1 MNPDPSPFDGWT
13 ADPWVLGAFAA
24 GALVYG
30 LIARDGARWGWF
42 AAALAVVAL
51 AEMSPIRRLADGVLF
66 SAHMVQHIL
75 LLLVAP
81 ALLLLSLPAKLGRPV
96 AMAPRARPAGDRARE
111 RPRGADGARVRGI
124 VPFLG
129 WPAGVGA
136 MWLWHV
142 PTLCDAAVAV
152 PAVRAVQTVS
162 LIACGLLFWW
172 PILSPRVADRLSPGF
187 GIGYL
192 FTACLTCSALGMLIT
207 LTPIE
212 VCSAF
217 VGPVDATNPWAS
229 LRNRLGAL
237 RDRQIGGLLMWVPMC
252 LIYVAAIMLEL
263 ARWFGAR
270 AVPPQEDLG

>member
-1 MNPDPSPFDGWT
+1 MNSDPSPFDGWT
-13 ADPWVLGAFAA
+13 ADPWVLGACAA
-24 GALVYG
+24 GALAYG
-30 LIARDGARWGWF
+30 LLVRRRSRWGWF
-42 AAALAVVAL
+42 AAAIAVIVL
-51 AEMSPIRRLADGVLF
+51 AELSPIRRLADGILF

-81 ALLLLSLPAKLGRPV
+81 ALMLLGLAAHDGGGGGRPAV
-96 AMAPRARPAGDRARE
+96 GVTARATRIRR
-111 RPRGADGARVRGI
+111 I
-124 VPFLG
+124 MPFIG

-142 PTLCDAAVAV
+142 PTLCDAAVAL
-152 PAVRAVQTVS
+152 PAVRAAQSVS

-172 PILSPRVADRLSPGF
+172 PILSARVSDRLTPAF

-217 VGPVDATNPWAS
+217 VGPVDAADPWSS

-263 ARWFGAR
+263 ARWFGGR
-270 AVPPQEDLG
+270 AVPAREEVG